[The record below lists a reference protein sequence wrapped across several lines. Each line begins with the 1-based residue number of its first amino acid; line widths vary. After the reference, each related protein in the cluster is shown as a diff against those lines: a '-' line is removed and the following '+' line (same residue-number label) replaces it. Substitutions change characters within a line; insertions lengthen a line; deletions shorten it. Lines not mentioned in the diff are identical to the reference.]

1 MKTKGNTGQR
11 KQCRTALTHSYSS
24 YSPHYKQTLV
34 RHFNWILFA
43 DLKATVSLTS
53 LWWEDGEGVY
63 TTSPFI
69 SITSQDGGP
78 PLREEGKLKKK
89 RRGEE
94 DYWDMAY
101 IRFSGPGRGEGGER
115 RDSRKKKED
124 ASARLTCGDWT
135 CSALLTPSIAQI
147 IRSEK
152 SSGWEEG
159 RSVRWWDW
167 WIDVSLGESVHCSIR
182 CRQMSRGRE
191 WRDDDRPE

>member
-115 RDSRKKKED
+115 RDSRKKKGRCVSKID
-124 ASARLTCGDWT
+124 LWGLDLL
-135 CSALLTPSIAQI
+135 CSPHSIHRSDNKKWKVEWMRRGAECAMMGLMDRCVPGRVGALQY
-147 IRSEK
+147 
-152 SSGWEEG
+152 
-159 RSVRWWDW
+159 
-167 WIDVSLGESVHCSIR
+167 
-182 CRQMSRGRE
+182 
-191 WRDDDRPE
+191 